1 MPSIRTLFKLDQLD
15 RKILREIQQDATASM
30 DALAKKIGSSKT
42 PVWSR
47 IQKLRKNGVIEKQVA
62 LLDPVALGLLETFF
76 VAVKTDEH
84 DPQWLKKF
92 AAAVQ
97 ELPEILEVHRLTGEI
112 DYLLKVRVDSTADF
126 DRVYKELIS
135 RVKLHNVTSS
145 LSMECLKHTTAL
157 KL

>member
-1 MPSIRTLFKLDQLD
+1 MSKLDELD
-15 RKILREIQQDATASM
+15 RKILREIQQDSNVSM

-47 IQKLRKNGVIEKQVA
+47 IQKLRKNGVIDKQVA
-62 LLDPVALGLLETFF
+62 LLNPAALGLAETFF
-76 VAVKTDEH
+76 MAVKTDEH
-84 DPQWLKKF
+84 DQEWLKKF

-97 ELPEILEVHRLTGEI
+97 DLPEILEAHRMTGDI
-112 DYLLKVRVDSTADF
+112 DYLLKVRVASTTDF

>member
-1 MPSIRTLFKLDQLD
+1 MLKLDELD
-15 RKILREIQQDATASM
+15 RKILREIQQDASVSM

-47 IQKLRKNGVIEKQVA
+47 VQKLKKQGVIEKQVA
-62 LLDPVALGLLETFF
+62 LLNPVSLGLAETFF

-84 DPQWLKKF
+84 EPGWLTEF
-92 AAAVQ
+92 AAAIQ
-97 ELPEILEVHRLTGEI
+97 QLPEILEAHRMTGDI
-112 DYLLKVRVDSTADF
+112 DYLLKVRVESTGDF

-145 LSMECLKHTTAL
+145 LSMECLKYTTAL
-157 KL
+157 KV